1 MRAMRT
7 LIHTGL
13 AGVVSLVIISGCT
26 SHPTNLHEIGREKL
40 LARQPT
46 KSNPPQLKRF
56 RSYNDAIVGMETWER
71 YYALE
76 GKPQAA
82 FYTAHAEILRV
93 LKSWAAQGRL
103 HRPMMVEH
111 YAVTFANACR
121 RAVYQ
126 YRNEEPLPASWGDFF
141 EAQEGDQATIFTV
154 LMLGINAHVHR
165 DLPEVIV
172 ASGIDPNDRKAWQ
185 DHQVILAALI
195 EVTPRIRSMVVTRYL
210 KRSTWYYRTFGG
222 WLDAYVARAF
232 RQARNAEWLVA
243 LDLKSRK
250 TRAERQKIIRKIE
263 SDSASASQR
272 IIHAKGN
279 PLRQVEIFRT
289 AVRK

>member
-7 LIHTGL
+7 FIHTGL
-13 AGVVSLVIISGCT
+13 AGVISLVISGCT
-26 SHPTNLHEIGREKL
+26 SHPASLHEIDREPF
-40 LARQPT
+40 LAKPST
-46 KSNPPQLKRF
+46 KSNPPLLKRF
-56 RSYNDAIVGMETWER
+56 RSYDDAIVGMETWEL

-82 FYTAHAEILRV
+82 FYTAHAETLRV
-93 LKSWAAQGRL
+93 LKRWSAQGRF
-103 HRPMMVEH
+103 HRPMMVER

-121 RAVYQ
+121 RAVHQ
-126 YRNEEPLPASWGDFF
+126 SRNGEPLPVSWKAFF
-141 EAQEGDQATIFTV
+141 ETQEDDQATVFTV

-165 DLPEVIV
+165 DLPEVILA
-172 ASGIDPNDRKAWQ
+172 ASIDPNDRKAWQ

-195 EVTPRIRSMVVTRYL
+195 EATPRIRSMVVTRYL

-272 IIHAKGN
+272 ILHAKGN